1 MDIKTKP
8 IRLLQHLFFA
18 CRHRRLAFRIASPL
32 VPTATGRAPKSGFRT
47 SAAAAPPCPHG
58 RERREGAGL
67 PRKREDARQ
76 PPPPPPPLVSPAAA
90 AKSCLRVGGGRGAG
104 RGGREE
110 RGGRG
115 ASGQPSAIDGRP
127 LRPGPARLPRP
138 SAPLTPC
145 RGRGLTRKVTA
156 GPAQPPRDRAAPGP
170 PRMRGEKM
178 GDHFSLR

>member
-18 CRHRRLAFRIASPL
+18 CRHRRLAFRIASRL

-47 SAAAAPPCPHG
+47 SSAAASPRPHG
-58 RERREGAGL
+58 RERRAGAGL

-76 PPPPPPPLVSPAAA
+76 PPPPPPLLASPAAA
-90 AKSCLRVGGGRGAG
+90 AKSCLRGGGGRGAS

-110 RGGRG
+110 RGGRR
-115 ASGQPSAIDGRP
+115 APGQPRAIDGRL

-138 SAPLTPC
+138 SAPLVPS
-145 RGRGLTRKVTA
+145 RGERTDPQGNGRP
-156 GPAQPPRDRAAPGP
+156 GPAAPATARPLVLRGC
-170 PRMRGEKM
+170 GEKRWETT
-178 GDHFSLR
+178 FP